1 MYQPQ
6 LTAYLLTQL
15 FAEYICKLS
24 FAAAVLRNRYSA
36 RLIDDQNV
44 VIVIYYLYFL
54 FRYLSLYRLINLLK
68 LIGEGIFSIAQK
80 KLQVPKNIEAGF
92 LYLHKIGLPQ
102 TRPAHPFIDFRMG
115 GTRKLLGSRLSAVN
129 IRSRDIIAAAY

>member
-15 FAEYICKLS
+15 FAEYICKLILT
-24 FAAAVLRNRYSA
+24 AAVLRNRYPA

-54 FRYLSLYRLINLLK
+54 FRYLSLCRLINLLK
-68 LIGEGIFSIAQK
+68 LIGEGISA
-80 KLQVPKNIEAGF
+80 
-92 LYLHKIGLPQ
+92 LH
-102 TRPAHPFIDFRMG
+102 RRSYRC
-115 GTRKLLGSRLSAVN
+115 RKA
-129 IRSRDIIAAAY
+129 